1 MIQKQKY
8 IHLNIFGL
16 FAQNMVQL
24 LYKQLTPLNYV

>member
-16 FAQNMVQL
+16 FAQNML
-24 LYKQLTPLNYV
+24 IIGYKQLTPFNYV